1 MLHTFF
7 QKAFP
12 FNLQY
17 RNFIF
22 IPVFFAFYLTWK
34 VFGTATFI
42 LQDFAGRSIS
52 FATSEGLDIGQR
64 VSTYYKAVFFALLL
78 IILFTRL
85 IIIFKK
91 IVNEE
96 ELKIANGLSLVG
108 FSLMFFQLIGAD
120 MKASIHII
128 FACLIICLAGF
139 IYHQVRK
146 RENRNFILIF
156 FWSVLL
162 ATSLFF
168 FFRQVTL
175 FAGIKNFLSL
185 PVAIVIIGTPI
196 YIWFTAHYV
205 LTKKWIKSTQAFVFL
220 PLLSFLSVE
229 LFMIMN
235 QHGVNLSP
243 IVIYSV
249 GLFFILYKSLS
260 QARKKSLSDP
270 SSIELKTLFSHW
282 VPGLLAGIGCLAF
295 YKPIVQPNVDWY
307 ESANNVLPLHQWF
320 SFGKFPFLNLYSSH
334 ALSDFGTGLLY
345 ALFNGPDP
353 MGGFVYGFLI
363 GVLVMIIL
371 YFFIW
376 KLTGDGFL
384 ALWLVLA
391 YPYVDLL
398 LPSYYNLVPLA
409 ALAFVMLY
417 EKQSAVRY
425 TFFFASVLF
434 MPLWRIDLG
443 LSTLIAGFLGIL
455 ILIFLVPSF
464 KVNKSS
470 LLKGLGINITAIT
483 LLFIAALA
491 HSGSQLFVSL
501 KDALGYMSS
510 FQSYGLTALSYSHDM
525 KYFSLYF
532 LMPSVVLL
540 ILLYNIFSLI
550 RNQKT
555 DKSEILLRLAIIFL
569 GIFYISNLQRGL
581 VRHTLAEQWDTAFT
595 SFGFFIISALA
606 LLKYLNKNPYTRFL
620 MFFIVSTVVV
630 SNYVFGTPDLK
641 TNNIYDSFNTS
652 FKEFTLIKTS
662 KEKIDRTVENPDYLS
677 RYSEFSEWMNKSF
690 SPKSSYI
697 DFSNTP
703 MLYFYSNRE
712 LPNYLTQIPQSAHN
726 DYLQERFIEDL
737 KTYDLPVTVFS
748 NVPQTFW
755 DNLDGIPNTI
765 RHYKISEYIY
775 RNYYPEFILNNHC
788 IWVKKKY
795 ALKKEKESITV
806 SVGEMIQTEVAS
818 ATENK
823 LNSSGP
829 NANMTYI
836 FNFPLSLKD
845 KKISFS
851 FNISSN
857 KSGEVSF
864 FYRSSS
870 GTFDDKHKS
879 VFKINEGDN
888 ELFIMAEPKDND
900 EDVSAFRINLPSDIV
915 FSLFPVKVFV
925 TEYYPDLISRLPADY
940 NLKWIPYL
948 WGAYDINYRSGKIS
962 VEKNIIQS
970 PKLFEPN
977 QATKIFFAPVT
988 DKENGNYI
996 KITAR
1001 IPSGNESS
1009 LVMAYGDENSRN
1021 GAFIFTMKGDT
1032 LYHDYLVRISS
1043 QFRWYSR
1050 NNSWLNLFPVGN
1062 SIEIKQAEILK
1073 GD

>member
-1 MLHTFF
+1 MLQTYF

-12 FNLQY
+12 FNLSY

-34 VFGTATFI
+34 VFGNATFS
-42 LQDFAGRSIS
+42 LQDFEGRSIS

-64 VSTYYKAVFFALLL
+64 VSTYYKAVFFTLLL
-78 IILFTRL
+78 IVLFTRL
-85 IIIFKK
+85 TVILKK

-96 ELKIANGLSLVG
+96 ELKIANGLSLAG

-128 FACLIICLAGF
+128 FACLIICLTGF

-146 RENRNFILIF
+146 RENRNFILVF

-162 ATSLFF
+162 AVSLFF
-168 FFRQVTL
+168 FLRQVTL

-185 PVAIVIIGTPI
+185 PVVIVIFGTPI

-205 LTKKWIKSTQAFVFL
+205 LTKKWIKSTQTFVFL

-235 QHGVNLSP
+235 QHGIYLSP
-243 IVIYSV
+243 IVIYLV
-249 GLFFILYKSLS
+249 GIFAILLKSFLH
-260 QARKKSLSDP
+260 ARKKSLSDP
-270 SSIELKTLFSHW
+270 SPIELKTLFSKW
-282 VPGLLAGIGCLAF
+282 MPWLLAGMGCLAF
-295 YKPIVQPNVDWY
+295 YKPIVQPDVDWY

-363 GVLVMIIL
+363 GILVMLIL

-417 EKQSAVRY
+417 EKQSTVRY
-425 TFFFASVLF
+425 AFFFATVLF

-443 LSTLIAGFLGIL
+443 LSTLIAGSLGII

-464 KVNKSS
+464 KVNKSN
-470 LLKGLGINITAIT
+470 LLKGLGINITAIA

-510 FQSYGLTALSYSHDM
+510 FQSYGLTALSYSRDM

-532 LMPSVVLL
+532 LMPSIVLL
-540 ILLYNIFSLI
+540 MVLYNIYSLI

-555 DKSEILLRLAIIFL
+555 DKSEILLRLALIFL

-606 LLKYLNKNPYTRFL
+606 LLKYINKNPYTRLL

-641 TNNIYDSFNTS
+641 TNNIYNSFNTS
-652 FKEFTLIKTS
+652 IKEFTPIKTS
-662 KEKIDRTVENPDYLS
+662 KEKIDRTVENPSYLS

-712 LPNYLTQIPQSAHN
+712 LPNYLTQIPQSAHS

-737 KTYDLPVTVFS
+737 KNYDLPVTVFS

-775 RNYYPEFILNNHC
+775 RNYFPEFILNNHC

-795 ALKKEKESITV
+795 ALKREKESFTV
-806 SVGEMIQTEVAS
+806 SSGEMIQAEITS
-818 ATENK
+818 TDENK

-829 NANMTYI
+829 NANMTYL
-836 FNFPLSLKD
+836 FNSPLSLKD
-845 KKISFS
+845 KKISFA
-851 FNISSN
+851 FTISSD
-857 KSGEVSF
+857 KSGDVSF

-888 ELFIMAEPKDND
+888 ELFIIAEPKDNE
-900 EDVSAFRINLPSDIV
+900 EDVSAFRINLPPDLV
-915 FSLFPVKVFV
+915 FSLSPVKVFV
-925 TEYYPDLISRLPADY
+925 TEYYPDLISRQPADY
-940 NLKWIPYL
+940 NLKWIPYI
-948 WGAYDINYRSGKIS
+948 WGAYDKNYLSGKIS
-962 VEKNIIQS
+962 VEKNILQS

-977 QATKIFFAPVT
+977 QATKILFTPLT

-1001 IPSGNESS
+1001 IPSGNESN

-1043 QFRWYSR
+1043 QYRWYSH